1 MGSILSIRRSRI
13 YWLAYCLCELID
25 AGKDVVVVD
34 NLETGFRASGSSQSE
49 VFMKEIF
56 VTELLLTLYLIKKI

>member
-1 MGSILSIRRSRI
+1 MGSILVLGGAGYIGSHTV
-13 YWLAYCLCELID
+13 YELID

-34 NLETGFRASGSSQSE
+34 NLETGFGQRFIRKRS
-49 VFMKEIF
+49 FMKEIF